1 MEMFLKLAAAAW
13 FLFRDSKNQSAN
25 PTPALATPQPMP
37 TAVNAGVQGT
47 PNPNLGT
54 PGTQLAGT
62 PNIPRTLPV
71 VGAMMFQG
79 PTLLTGPTDTSN
91 GQLPAAV
98 AVFPEPAKPL
108 PVVVRYLP
116 QPAPPENEK
125 SSPKSSNC
133 VGARRFPGRQQRAKQ
148 QIFFCNRD
156 SNKHPKRFAVSI
168 CALCHR
174 QRVFIRREGG
184 DSGTGVLTRHG
195 ANSHTGKMGG
205 VFASM
210 HTQNAS
216 QPKHDSQEQFRGVPR
231 RKIFAIS
238 KTWHATRYQNAN
250 HSPHFHC
257 IIPANPIHKHVP
269 KLPK

>member
-116 QPAPPENEK
+116 QPAPPEPTPVEIVQPIVLPPIVSNGQVFRAIEPVRRVITP
-125 SSPKSSNC
+125 STPTTPSNC
-133 VGARRFPGRQQRAKQ
+133 ANWGQDGIDLFR
-148 QIFFCNRD
+148 NRYGFD
-156 SNKHPKRFAVSI
+156 P
-168 CALCHR
+168 CAGN
-174 QRVFIRREGG
+174 Q
-184 DSGTGVLTRHG
+184 
-195 ANSHTGKMGG
+195 A
-205 VFASM
+205 
-210 HTQNAS
+210 
-216 QPKHDSQEQFRGVPR
+216 
-231 RKIFAIS
+231 
-238 KTWHATRYQNAN
+238 
-250 HSPHFHC
+250 
-257 IIPANPIHKHVP
+257 
-269 KLPK
+269 